1 MSEYNM
7 RVVQKKIANIWPIS
21 KYLAHYYN
29 KCHTLVLPPLISIT
43 DDKWTNNISIESL
56 KIDSTCDLRLLFA
69 GTPGRKDLLANL
81 VQATTILLD
90 YGHNVQLLVVGVNQ
104 DESTTYC
111 DAEIIQK
118 YPNNIA
124 FLGRIPQSMV
134 PSVYKLSDFSAI
146 IREPNRKNTA
156 GFPTKMAESMV
167 AGCPVILTETSDLLD
182 YAQDGI
188 NAILIPDSS
197 INSIVTGLHRAINL
211 SREDLNRMKRE
222 AKATGESFDFNQYVT
237 DVDKFLLN
245 LKKQ

>member
-1 MSEYNM
+1 
-7 RVVQKKIANIWPIS
+7 
-21 KYLAHYYN
+21 
-29 KCHTLVLPPLISIT
+29 LPPLISIT